1 MDKTISLKG
10 WLFCENQRVSAGDYK
25 NFPQTPQILAEF
37 IHKIILSYHLQPL
50 KTIGQIMFFLVKIK
64 ATKLATFIKN
74 QTER

>member
-37 IHKIILSYHLQPL
+37 IHKIILSYHLL
-50 KTIGQIMFFLVKIK
+50 KKKWYSQKLCV
-64 ATKLATFIKN
+64 LATVLKKSVEI
-74 QTER
+74 RRIR

>member
-37 IHKIILSYHLQPL
+37 IHKIILSYHLPEIIQR
-50 KTIGQIMFFLVKIK
+50 VKYSLEI
-64 ATKLATFIKN
+64 
-74 QTER
+74 